1 MQIDRDNGTV
11 TFPNGLK
18 IDPAL
23 TQNAFRALPAGSG
36 ANRQDYGT
44 RPWIHYLLAGG
55 QVDGKELLVRLCF
68 HDQLLVFVSV
78 SADLYPPG
86 PKDWSNYSLEVEA
99 ATKQFHD
106 CLLEQMLGRPSSGAI
121 FLFGHLGDVKET
133 LERSLRWDFSW
144 GSVISSHDFK
154 GGGTE
159 ITVEY
164 GARLEEANKA
174 YRRRSTMG

>member
-1 MQIDRDNGTV
+1 MQIV
-11 TFPNGLK
+11 V
-18 IDPAL
+18 IVE
-23 TQNAFRALPAGSG
+23 RALSV
-36 ANRQDYGT
+36 QDILHAVAVET
-44 RPWIHYLLAGG
+44 IEAIP
-55 QVDGKELLVRLCF
+55 
-68 HDQLLVFVSV
+68 VS
-78 SADLYPPG
+78 
-86 PKDWSNYSLEVEA
+86 
-99 ATKQFHD
+99 
-106 CLLEQMLGRPSSGAI
+106 RAI